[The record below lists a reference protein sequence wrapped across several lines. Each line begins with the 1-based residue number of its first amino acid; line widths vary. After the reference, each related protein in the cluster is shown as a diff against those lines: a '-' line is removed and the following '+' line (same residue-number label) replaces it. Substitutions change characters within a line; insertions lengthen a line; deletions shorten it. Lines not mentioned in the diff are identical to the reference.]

1 MRVSSL
7 HNACLIR
14 MKREMN
20 QEEKDGW
27 REWSKHILNALERL
41 DKQLDTVRNDINK
54 ANLDIAK
61 LGYLSTSLM
70 EVENKLARIREDI
83 TEQSE
88 SFKAAVSSLEDD
100 DSNNMKKLENKV
112 EALALE
118 IKDLQIF
125 ATRTKTIGWI
135 IASVIT
141 VLFGMLSFS
150 IKDLFK

>member
-1 MRVSSL
+1 MS
-7 HNACLIR
+7 
-14 MKREMN
+14 

-27 REWSKHILNALERL
+27 REWSKHILSALERL

-83 TEQSE
+83 TTQSE
-88 SFKAAVSSLEDD
+88 NFKAAVSSLEDD
-100 DSNNMKKLENKV
+100 DTSNLKGLEEKMNTLSSRV
-112 EALALE
+112 SNLE
-118 IKDLQIF
+118 FF

-135 IASVIT
+135 IGTALAALI
-141 VLFGMLSFS
+141 GMLSFS
-150 IKDLFK
+150 LSDLFK

>member
-1 MRVSSL
+1 MS
-7 HNACLIR
+7 
-14 MKREMN
+14 

-27 REWSKHILNALERL
+27 REWSKHILSALERL

-83 TEQSE
+83 TTQSE
-88 SFKAAVSSLEDD
+88 NFKAAVSSLEDD
-100 DSNNMKKLENKV
+100 DVNNLKGLEEKVNTLSSRVSNLEF
-112 EALALE
+112 
-118 IKDLQIF
+118 F

-135 IASVIT
+135 IGTALAALI
-141 VLFGMLSFS
+141 GMLSFS
-150 IKDLFK
+150 LSDLFK

>member
-1 MRVSSL
+1 
-7 HNACLIR
+7 
-14 MKREMN
+14 MN

-70 EVENKLARIREDI
+70 EVENRLALIREDI
-83 TEQSE
+83 TAQSE

-100 DSNNMKKLENKV
+100 DSINFKKLEDKVDALIKKLDAKDEAMNKRV
-112 EALALE
+112 ADLE
-118 IKDLQIF
+118 RF
-125 ATRTKTIGWI
+125 ETRTRTIGLI
-135 IASVIT
+135 IGT
-141 VLFGMLSFS
+141 VLLAIIGMFSFS
-150 IKDLFK
+150 LTNIFK